1 MANWKLQCHLGIKT
15 IDLNG
20 FNIFRN
26 QEIIHGYTERAALN
40 VKTVDGGKIRME
52 PLTVFNINYT

>member
-15 IDLNG
+15 IDLNC

-26 QEIIHGYTERAALN
+26 QEIIRGYIERAALN
-40 VKTVDGGKIRME
+40 VKTVDGGK
-52 PLTVFNINYT
+52 